1 MSWRK
6 HFTIPQTANELAKT
20 TKNSHAGAHG
30 VNTSS
35 KFSSW
40 LKDVYSGMPNRVD
53 RYMQFD
59 IMDSDSEV
67 NAALDTVAEFCT
79 QFDYESNLPFAVEH
93 FNDPTDAEVKVI
105 TASLRQWCMIND
117 WNKRIWR
124 TVRNSLKF
132 GDQFFIR
139 DPETYELLY
148 VNSEDVSKIIINQ
161 AKGKEV
167 EQYIIK
173 NISLDIGNK
182 VATDPLV
189 ADQNYGPTQFN
200 KNAFTQ
206 FASSQS
212 TNATSNNNI
221 ETPVAASHVLH
232 LSLSEGMDIDYP
244 FGKSILEAVY
254 KVYQQKSLLEDSI
267 IIYRV
272 QRAPERRVF
281 YIDVGNMPANMAMSF
296 VERVKNE
303 IHQRRIP
310 SRTGGGASMMDASYN
325 PLSMLEDYFFAQTA
339 EGRGSKVEVLPGG
352 DNLGQI
358 DDLKYFTNKLMRALR
373 IPSSYMPTGPD
384 DGTASYNDGRVG
396 TAFIQEYRFNKYC
409 QRLQNLLIN
418 PLDKEFKM
426 FLKHKGIELDT
437 STFKITFLPPQSFS
451 EYREIEVNNA
461 RAAVFGQLAEVPY
474 IARRFALKK
483 YLGLTDEE
491 IVENEQM
498 WQDEN
503 PEEGAASAAAGS
515 AEASGDLT
523 SLGLQRPSEEDFG
536 QAEQLGQ
543 ELPPGEQGQETGQQ
557 SPLAGAPPA
566 PGAAPGAPS
575 PGGQ

>member
-1 MSWRK
+1 MSWK
-6 HFTIPQTANELAKT
+6 KYFQIPQTANEIAAKSS
-20 TKNSHAGAHG
+20 KHAPHLGQGNA
-30 VNTSS
+30 S

-40 LKDVYSGMPNRVD
+40 LKDVYTGAPNRVD
-53 RYMQFD
+53 RYQQYEL
-59 IMDSDSEV
+59 MDVDSEV
-67 NAALDTVAEFCT
+67 NNALDTIAEFCT
-79 QFDYESNLPFAVEH
+79 QFDFESNLPFTIEH
-93 FNDPTDAEVKVI
+93 FQDPTDSEVKVL
-105 TASLRQWCMIND
+105 TATLRQWCLLND

-124 TVRNSLKF
+124 MVRNTIKY

-148 VNSEDVSKIIINQ
+148 VSPNDVSKIIINQ

-167 EQYIIK
+167 EQYLMK
-173 NISLDIGNK
+173 NITLDVMNK
-182 VATDPLV
+182 VASEPLTT
-189 ADQNYGPTQFN
+189 DQNYGPTQFN
-200 KNAFTQ
+200 KTAFTQ
-206 FASSQS
+206 FASPN
-212 TNATSNNNI
+212 TATGNANQV
-221 ETPVAASHVLH
+221 ETAVDARHVIH
-232 LSLSEGMDIDYP
+232 LTLSEGMDIAYP
-244 FGKSILEAVY
+244 FGTSVLENVY

-310 SRTGGGASMMDASYN
+310 SRTGGGTSIMDASYN

-384 DGTASYNDGRVG
+384 DGTAVYNDGRVG

-409 QRLQNLLIN
+409 QRLQNLMVG

-426 FLKHKGIELDT
+426 FLKKKGIELDA
-437 STFKITFLPPQSFS
+437 STFQLTFLEPQSFS
-451 EYREIEVNNA
+451 EYRDIEINNA
-461 RAAVFGQLAEVPY
+461 RAAVFSQLAEVPY
-474 IARRFALKK
+474 LSRRFVLKK

-491 IVENEQM
+491 VVENETM
-498 WQDEN
+498 WQEEN
-503 PEEGAASAAAGS
+503 PEGSVSTAAEDAALAGS
-515 AEASGDLT
+515 DLNT
-523 SLGLQRPSEEDFG
+523 LGMTRPTEDDMG
-536 QAEQLGQ
+536 QLGQ
-543 ELPPGEQGQETGQQ
+543 LSQQAEAPPPGAEAAP
-557 SPLAGAPPA
+557 SPVGGAPAATQGGA
-566 PGAAPGAPS
+566 PGAI
-575 PGGQ
+575 Q

>member
-6 HFTIPQTANELAKT
+6 HFQIPQTANEVARSKSNSSAHNGT
-20 TKNSHAGAHG
+20 STKFN
-30 VNTSS
+30 
-35 KFSSW
+35 SW
-40 LKDVYSGMPNRVD
+40 LKDVYTGAPNRVD
-53 RYMQFD
+53 RYGQYE
-59 IMDSDSEV
+59 IMDADSEV
-67 NAALDTVAEFCT
+67 NAALDTIAEFCT
-79 QFDYESNLPFAVEH
+79 QFDYESNLPFAIEH
-93 FNDPTDAEVKVI
+93 FNEPTDAEVSVL
-105 TASLRQWCMIND
+105 TRSLRQWCLINT

-124 TVRNSLKF
+124 MVRNALKY

-139 DPETYELLY
+139 DPETYELYY
-148 VNSEDVSKIIINQ
+148 VSAEDVSKLIINE

-167 EQYIIK
+167 EQFIMK
-173 NISLDIGNK
+173 NISLDVVDK
-182 VATDPLV
+182 VASEPLMTD
-189 ADQNYGPTQFN
+189 NNFGPTQFS
-200 KNAFTQ
+200 KQAFTQ
-206 FASSQS
+206 FASPAAQGAG
-212 TNATSNNNI
+212 TGNQA
-221 ETPVAASHVLH
+221 ETPVNASHVIH
-232 LSLSEGMDIDYP
+232 LSLSEGMDSNYP
-244 FGKSILEAVY
+244 FGTSILEAVY

-310 SRTGGGASMMDASYN
+310 SRTGGGTSIMDSSYN

-384 DGTASYNDGRVG
+384 DGTAVYNDGRVG

-409 QRLQNLLIN
+409 QRLQNLIIG

-426 FLKHKGIELDT
+426 FLKKKGIELDS
-437 STFKITFLPPQSFS
+437 STFTLNFLPPQSFS

-461 RAAVFGQLAEVPY
+461 RAAVFGQLAEVGY
-474 IARRFALKK
+474 LSRRFVLKK

-491 IVENEQM
+491 MVQNETM
-498 WQDEN
+498 WQEEN
-503 PEEGAASAAAGS
+503 PDGTMTDTATAEMAG
-515 AEASGDLT
+515 GDLN
-523 SLGLQRPSEEDFG
+523 SLGIQRPSEEDMGQLDTLG
-536 QAEQLGQ
+536 QAPE
-543 ELPPGEQGQETGQQ
+543 E
-557 SPLAGAPPA
+557 A
-566 PGAAPGAPS
+566 PGAEAPSVLGSVPAPAPTAPGGTPS
-575 PGGQ
+575 AT

>member
-6 HFTIPQTANELAKT
+6 HFQIPQTANELASKG
-20 TKNSHAGAHG
+20 KHSSMASSA
-30 VNTSS
+30 S

-40 LKDVYSGMPNRVD
+40 LKDVYSGAPNRVD
-53 RYMQFD
+53 RYVQYEM
-59 IMDSDSEV
+59 MDADNEV
-67 NAALDTVAEFCT
+67 NAALDTIAEFCT
-79 QFDYESNLPFAVEH
+79 QFDYESNLPFTIEH
-93 FNDPTDAEVKVI
+93 FSDPTEAEVTVLNR
-105 TASLRQWCMIND
+105 SLRQWCMIND

-124 TVRNSLKF
+124 MVRNTLKY

-139 DPETYELLY
+139 DPETYELYY
-148 VNSEDVSKIIINQ
+148 VVPSDVSKLIIND
-161 AKGKEV
+161 AKGKEI
-167 EQYIIK
+167 EQYIVK
-173 NISLDIGNK
+173 NLSLDINNK
-182 VATDPLV
+182 VATNPLV
-189 ADQNYGPTQFN
+189 TDNNYGPPQFN
-200 KNAFTQ
+200 KTAFTQ
-206 FASSQS
+206 YAAPTANQNTSSQ
-212 TNATSNNNI
+212 I
-221 ETPVAASHVLH
+221 EIAVSASHVVH
-232 LSLSEGMDIDYP
+232 LSLSEGMDGNYP
-244 FGKSILEAVY
+244 FGTSILESVF
-254 KVYQQKSLLEDSI
+254 KVFQQKSLLEDSI

-281 YIDVGNMPANMAMSF
+281 YIDVGNMPANMAMAF

-303 IHQRRIP
+303 IHQKRIP
-310 SRTGGGASMMDASYN
+310 SRTGGGTSIMDASYN

-384 DGTASYNDGRVG
+384 DGTAVFNDGRVG

-426 FLKHKGIELDT
+426 FLKNKGVELDS
-437 STFKITFLPPQSFS
+437 STFKLSFLPPQSFS

-461 RAAVFGQLAEVPY
+461 RAAVFSQLAEVTY
-474 IARRFALKK
+474 LSRRFTLKK

-498 WQDEN
+498 WQEEN
-503 PEEGAASAAAGS
+503 PDSGASAGASATGMPADTTGIGS
-515 AEASGDLT
+515 SDLN
-523 SLGLQRPSEEDFG
+523 SVGIERPTD
-536 QAEQLGQ
+536 QDLGQ
-543 ELPPGEQGQETGQQ
+543 LEGQPAEE
-557 SPLAGAPPA
+557 PA
-566 PGAAPGAPS
+566 PGAAPVNTGGASPLGSAAPPS
-575 PGGQ
+575 PGGGAPAR

>member
-6 HFTIPQTANELAKT
+6 HFQIPQTANEVAKSKIAT
-20 TKNSHAGAHG
+20 GNHHG
-30 VNTSS
+30 SSS

-40 LKDVYSGMPNRVD
+40 LKDVYAGTPNRVE
-53 RYMQFD
+53 RYMQYEV
-59 IMDSDSEV
+59 MDQDSEV

-79 QFDYESNLPFAVEH
+79 QFDYESNLPFSIEH
-93 FNDPTDAEVKVI
+93 FNEPTEAEVNVL
-105 TASLRQWCMIND
+105 TRSLRQWCMIND

-124 TVRNSLKF
+124 MMRSTIKY
-132 GDQFFIR
+132 GDNFFIR

-148 VNSEDVSKIIINQ
+148 VDGADVSKIIINQ
-161 AKGKEV
+161 SKGREV

-173 NISLDIGNK
+173 NISINIADK
-182 VATDPLV
+182 VATNPLI

-200 KNAFTQ
+200 KSAFTQ
-206 FASSQS
+206 FASANTGSNS
-212 TNATSNNNI
+212 NTNNA
-221 ETPVAASHVLH
+221 ETAVDASHVLH
-232 LSLSEGMDIDYP
+232 LSLSEGMDTNYP
-244 FGKSILEAVY
+244 FGTSILESVY
-254 KVYQQKSLLEDSI
+254 KVFQQKSLLEDSI

-303 IHQRRIP
+303 IHQRRMP
-310 SRTGGGASMMDASYN
+310 SRTGGGTSIMDASYN

-358 DDLKYFTNKLMRALR
+358 DDLKYFTNKLMRAMR

-384 DGTASYNDGRVG
+384 DGTAVYNDGRVG

-409 QRLQNLLIN
+409 QRLQNLVIN

-426 FLKHKGIELDT
+426 FLKYKGIELDS
-437 STFKITFLPPQSFS
+437 STFKLSFLPPQSFS

-461 RAAVFGQLAEVPY
+461 RAAVFGQLAEVQY
-474 IARRFALKK
+474 ISRRFALKK

-491 IVENEQM
+491 IVENEAKWM
-498 WQDEN
+498 EEN
-503 PEEGAASAAAGS
+503 PETAEGTMAPGQASMS
-515 AEASGDLT
+515 AGDLNA
-523 SLGLQRPSEEDFG
+523 LGVERPTDADFG
-536 QAEQLGQ
+536 QLDQLGQ
-543 ELPPGEQGQETGQQ
+543 EGQAPAPGAEDTGQA
-557 SPLAGAPPA
+557 SPLGGAPTPSGAPPA
-566 PGAAPGAPS
+566 PGATR
-575 PGGQ
+575 

>member
-6 HFTIPQTANELAKT
+6 YFQIPQTANELAAARGT
-20 TKNSHAGAHG
+20 TNTAHNG
-30 VNTSS
+30 SAS

-40 LKDVYSGMPNRVD
+40 LKDVYTGAPNRVD
-53 RYMQFD
+53 RYMQYE
-59 IMDSDSEV
+59 IMDADSEV
-67 NAALDTVAEFCT
+67 NAALDTIAEFCT
-79 QFDYESNLPFAVEH
+79 QFDYESNLPFNIEH
-93 FNDPTDAEVKVI
+93 FNEPTEAEVNVL
-105 TASLRQWCMIND
+105 TRSLRQWSMIND
-117 WNKRIWR
+117 WNKRTWR
-124 TVRNSLKF
+124 MVRNTIKF

-148 VNSEDVSKIIINQ
+148 INPADVTKIIINQ

-167 EQYIIK
+167 EQYILK
-173 NISLDIGNK
+173 NLSLDVANK
-182 VATDPLV
+182 VASEPLV
-189 ADQNYGPTQFN
+189 TDQNFGPTQFS
-200 KNAFTQ
+200 KTAFTQ
-206 FASSQS
+206 YSSPS
-212 TNATSNNNI
+212 AG
-221 ETPVAASHVLH
+221 AASGSNQAEIAVDATHVVH
-232 LSLSEGMDIDYP
+232 VSLSEGMDIAYP
-244 FGKSILEAVY
+244 FGTSILENVY

-310 SRTGGGASMMDASYN
+310 SRTGGGASIMDASYN

-384 DGTASYNDGRVG
+384 DGTAVYNDGRVG

-409 QRLQNLLIN
+409 QRLQNLMIN

-426 FLKHKGIELDT
+426 FLKKKGIELDS
-437 STFKITFLPPQSFS
+437 STFKLSFLPPQSFS

-474 IARRFALKK
+474 LSRRFVLKK
-483 YLGLTDEE
+483 YLGLTDAE
-491 IVENEQM
+491 IATNEGM
-498 WQDEN
+498 WGEEN
-503 PEEGAASAAAGS
+503 PESAVSTPADDASLAAS
-515 AEASGDLT
+515 DLT
-523 SLGLQRPSEEDFG
+523 TLGLQRPAEEDLT
-536 QAEQLGQ
+536 QIDTLNQQLAQ
-543 ELPPGEQGQETGQQ
+543 EPAQGGETA
-557 SPLAGAPPA
+557 SPL
-566 PGAAPGAPS
+566 
-575 PGGQ
+575 GGTAQPTTGGTTNATQ

>member
-6 HFTIPQTANELAKT
+6 HFQIPQTANELAKAKGQT
-20 TKNSHAGAHG
+20 HAHNG
-30 VNTSS
+30 TST

-40 LKDVYSGMPNRVD
+40 LKDVYTGTPNRID
-53 RYMQFD
+53 RYNQYE
-59 IMDSDSEV
+59 IMDADSEV
-67 NAALDTVAEFCT
+67 NGALDTIAEFCT
-79 QFDYESNLPFAVEH
+79 QFDYESNLPFTIEH
-93 FNDPTDAEVKVI
+93 FQDPTDAEVKVL

-124 TVRNSLKF
+124 MVRNSLKY

-139 DPETYELLY
+139 DPETYELYY
-148 VNSEDVSKIIINQ
+148 VSAADVSKLIINES
-161 AKGKEV
+161 KGKEV
-167 EQYIIK
+167 EQYILK
-173 NISLDIGNK
+173 NLSLDVTNK
-182 VATDPLV
+182 VATEPLIT
-189 ADQNYGPTQFN
+189 DQNYGPTQFA
-200 KNAFTQ
+200 KTAFTQ
-206 FASSQS
+206 FASPAASGAG
-212 TNATSNNNI
+212 NSNQV
-221 ETPVAASHVLH
+221 ETAVSASHVVH
-232 LSLSEGMDIDYP
+232 LSLSEGMDVNYP
-244 FGKSILEAVY
+244 FGTSILEAVY

-310 SRTGGGASMMDASYN
+310 SKTGGGTSMMDASYN

-384 DGTASYNDGRVG
+384 DGTAVFNDGRVG

-426 FLKHKGIELDT
+426 FLKKKGVELDS
-437 STFKITFLPPQSFS
+437 STFKLNFLPPQSFS

-461 RAAVFGQLAEVPY
+461 RAAVFGQLSEVAY
-474 IARRFALKK
+474 LSRRFVLKK

-491 IVENEQM
+491 IVENETM
-498 WQDEN
+498 WQEEN
-503 PEEGAASAAAGS
+503 PEGAVTTPADDAALAGS
-515 AEASGDLT
+515 DLNT
-523 SLGLQRPSEEDFG
+523 LGIQRPTEDDMG
-536 QAEQLGQ
+536 QLDSLAQ
-543 ELPPGEQGQETGQQ
+543 EPAAMPGTEAP
-557 SPLAGAPPA
+557 SPLGGTPAPA
-566 PGAAPGAPS
+566 PGGTPNAT
-575 PGGQ
+575 Q

>member
-6 HFTIPQTANELAKT
+6 YFTIPQTANELAAKQS
-20 TKNSHAGAHG
+20 KHSPHLGSGNAA
-30 VNTSS
+30 

-40 LKDVYSGMPNRVD
+40 LKDVYTGAPNRVD
-53 RYMQFD
+53 RYMQYE
-59 IMDSDSEV
+59 IMDADSEV
-67 NAALDTVAEFCT
+67 NAALDTIAEFCT
-79 QFDYESNLPFAVEH
+79 QFDFESNLPFTIEH
-93 FNDPTDAEVKVI
+93 YNEPTEAEVKVL

-117 WNKRIWR
+117 WNKRVWR
-124 TVRNSLKF
+124 MVRNSLKY

-148 VNSEDVSKIIINQ
+148 ISPADVSKIIINQ

-167 EQYIIK
+167 EQYLIK
-173 NISLDIGNK
+173 NMSLDVTNK
-182 VATDPLV
+182 VASEPLIT
-189 ADQNYGPTQFN
+189 DQNYGPTQFN
-200 KNAFTQ
+200 KTAFTQ
-206 FASSQS
+206 FASPNVASGNSNQVETAVDS
-212 TNATSNNNI
+212 T
-221 ETPVAASHVLH
+221 HVIQ
-232 LSLSEGMDIDYP
+232 LSLSEGMDIAYP
-244 FGKSILEAVY
+244 FGTSILENVY

-310 SRTGGGASMMDASYN
+310 SKTGGSTSIMDASYN

-384 DGTASYNDGRVG
+384 DGTAVYNDGRVG

-409 QRLQNLLIN
+409 QRIQNLLIN

-426 FLKHKGIELDT
+426 FLKNKGIELDS
-437 STFKITFLPPQSFS
+437 STFRLTFLPPQSFS
-451 EYREIEVNNA
+451 EYREIEINNA
-461 RAAVFGQLAEVPY
+461 RAAVFGQLAEVGY
-474 IARRFALKK
+474 LSRRFVLKK
-483 YLGLTDEE
+483 YLGLTDAEM
-491 IVENEQM
+491 VENEVM
-498 WQDEN
+498 WQEEN
-503 PEEGAASAAAGS
+503 PDGGTTTTADDAALAAS
-515 AEASGDLT
+515 DLNT
-523 SLGLQRPSEEDFG
+523 LGIQKPSEEDMT
-536 QAEQLGQ
+536 QMDQLAQ
-543 ELPPGEQGQETGQQ
+543 EPAPAGPGATP
-557 SPLAGAPPA
+557 SPLGGTA
-566 PGAAPGAPS
+566 AAPGAPTNA
-575 PGGQ
+575 PQ

>member
-6 HFTIPQTANELAKT
+6 HFQIPQTANELARVK
-20 TKNSHAGAHG
+20 S
-30 VNTSS
+30 NTSAHNGTS
-35 KFSSW
+35 TKFNSW
-40 LKDVYSGMPNRVD
+40 LKDVYTGTPNRID
-53 RYMQFD
+53 RYNQYE

-67 NAALDTVAEFCT
+67 NGALDTISEFCT
-79 QFDYESNLPFAVEH
+79 QFDYESNLPFSIEH
-93 FNDPTDAEVKVI
+93 FQDPTDAEVKVL

-124 TVRNSLKF
+124 MVRNGLKY

-139 DPETYELLY
+139 DPETYELYY
-148 VNSEDVSKIIINQ
+148 VSAADVSKLIINES
-161 AKGKEV
+161 KGKEV

-173 NISLDIGNK
+173 NLSLNITDK
-182 VATDPLV
+182 VASEPLIT
-189 ADQNYGPTQFN
+189 DQNFGPTQFA
-200 KNAFTQ
+200 KTAFTQ
-206 FASSQS
+206 FASPTAS
-212 TNATSNNNI
+212 NASSNQVEIAVNS
-221 ETPVAASHVLH
+221 SHIVH
-232 LSLSEGMDIDYP
+232 LSLSEGMDINYP
-244 FGKSILEAVY
+244 FGTSILEAVY
-254 KVYQQKSLLEDSI
+254 KVFQQKSLLEDSI

-310 SRTGGGASMMDASYN
+310 SKTGGGTSMMDASYN

-384 DGTASYNDGRVG
+384 DGTAVFNDGRVG

-409 QRLQNLLIN
+409 QRLQNLMIG

-426 FLKHKGIELDT
+426 FLKKKGVELDS
-437 STFKITFLPPQSFS
+437 STFKLQFLPPQSFS

-461 RAAVFGQLAEVPY
+461 RAAVFSQLAEVPY

-491 IVENEQM
+491 IVENETM
-498 WQDEN
+498 WQEEN
-503 PEEGAASAAAGS
+503 PDGAISTPADDAALAG
-515 AEASGDLT
+515 GDLNT
-523 SLGLQRPSEEDFG
+523 LGIQRPTEDDMG
-536 QAEQLGQ
+536 QLDTLAQEPQATGTEQ
-543 ELPPGEQGQETGQQ
+543 
-557 SPLAGAPPA
+557 
-566 PGAAPGAPS
+566 APS
-575 PGGQ
+575 PLGGTAPAVTPGATPNAPQ

>member
-6 HFTIPQTANELAKT
+6 HFQIPQTANEVAKSKIAT
-20 TKNSHAGAHG
+20 GNHHG
-30 VNTSS
+30 SSS

-40 LKDVYSGMPNRVD
+40 LKDVYAGTPNRVE
-53 RYMQFD
+53 RYMQYEV
-59 IMDSDSEV
+59 MDQDSEV

-79 QFDYESNLPFAVEH
+79 QFDYESNLPFSIEH
-93 FNDPTDAEVKVI
+93 YNEPTEAEVNVLSR
-105 TASLRQWCMIND
+105 SLRQWSMIND
-117 WNKRIWR
+117 WNKRVWR
-124 TVRNSLKF
+124 MMRNTIKY
-132 GDQFFIR
+132 GDGFFIR

-148 VNSEDVSKIIINQ
+148 VDSQDVSKIIINQ
-161 AKGKEV
+161 AKGREV

-173 NISLDIGNK
+173 NISINIAEK
-182 VATDPLV
+182 VATNPLI

-200 KNAFTQ
+200 KSAFTQ
-206 FASSQS
+206 FASANTGSNS
-212 TNATSNNNI
+212 NTNNT
-221 ETPVAASHVLH
+221 ETAVDAAHVLH
-232 LSLSEGMDIDYP
+232 LSLSEGMDTNYP
-244 FGKSILEAVY
+244 FGTSILESVY
-254 KVYQQKSLLEDSI
+254 KVFQQKSLLEDSI

-303 IHQRRIP
+303 IHQRRMP
-310 SRTGGGASMMDASYN
+310 SRTGGGTSIMDASYN

-358 DDLKYFTNKLMRALR
+358 DDLKYFTNKLMRAMR

-384 DGTASYNDGRVG
+384 DGTAVYNDGRVG

-409 QRLQNLLIN
+409 QRLQNLVVN

-426 FLKHKGIELDT
+426 FLKFKGVELDS
-437 STFKITFLPPQSFS
+437 STFKLQFLPPQSFS

-461 RAAVFGQLAEVPY
+461 RAAVFGQLAEVAY
-474 IARRFALKK
+474 ISRRFALKK

-491 IVENEQM
+491 IVENEAK
-498 WQDEN
+498 WLEEN
-503 PEEGAASAAAGS
+503 PEAGEGVVAPGQVGMAP
-515 AEASGDLT
+515 GDLN
-523 SLGLQRPSEEDFG
+523 SLGLERPTDADFG
-536 QAEQLGQ
+536 QTAQLGQ
-543 ELPPGEQGQETGQQ
+543 QGQVPLPGAEVTGQA
-557 SPLAGAPPA
+557 SPLGGAPATKGTA
-566 PGAAPGAPS
+566 PTPGVTR
-575 PGGQ
+575 

>member
-6 HFTIPQTANELAKT
+6 HFQIPQTANELAKSKIAT
-20 TKNSHAGAHG
+20 GNHHG
-30 VNTSS
+30 SSS

-40 LKDVYSGMPNRVD
+40 LKDVYAGTPNRVE
-53 RYMQFD
+53 RYMQYEV
-59 IMDSDSEV
+59 MDQDSEV

-79 QFDYESNLPFAVEH
+79 QYDYESNLPFTIEH
-93 FNDPTDAEVKVI
+93 FNEPTEAEVNVL
-105 TASLRQWCMIND
+105 TRSLRQWSMIND
-117 WNKRIWR
+117 WNKRVWR
-124 TVRNSLKF
+124 MMRNVIKY
-132 GDQFFIR
+132 GDGFFIR

-148 VNSEDVSKIIINQ
+148 VDSQDVSKIIINQ
-161 AKGKEV
+161 AKGREV

-173 NISLDIGNK
+173 NISINIADK
-182 VATDPLV
+182 VATNPLI

-200 KNAFTQ
+200 KSAFTQ
-206 FASSQS
+206 FASANTGSNS
-212 TNATSNNNI
+212 NTNNT
-221 ETPVAASHVLH
+221 ETAVDAAHVLH
-232 LSLSEGMDIDYP
+232 LSLSEGMDTNYP
-244 FGKSILEAVY
+244 FGTSILESVY
-254 KVYQQKSLLEDSI
+254 KVFQQKSLLEDSI

-303 IHQRRIP
+303 IHQRRMP
-310 SRTGGGASMMDASYN
+310 SRTGGGTSIMDASYN

-358 DDLKYFTNKLMRALR
+358 DDLKYFTNKLMRAMR

-384 DGTASYNDGRVG
+384 DGTAVYNDGRVG

-409 QRLQNLLIN
+409 QRLQNLVVN

-426 FLKHKGIELDT
+426 FLKYKGVELDS
-437 STFKITFLPPQSFS
+437 STFKLTFLPPQSFS

-461 RAAVFGQLAEVPY
+461 RAAVFGQLAEVAY
-474 IARRFALKK
+474 ISRRFALKK

-491 IVENEQM
+491 IVENEAK
-498 WQDEN
+498 WLEEN
-503 PEEGAASAAAGS
+503 PEAGEGVVAPGQVGMAP
-515 AEASGDLT
+515 GDLN
-523 SLGLQRPSEEDFG
+523 SLGLERPTDADFG
-536 QAEQLGQ
+536 QTTQLGQ
-543 ELPPGEQGQETGQQ
+543 QGQAPLPGAGATGQA
-557 SPLAGAPPA
+557 SPLGGIPAPSGAPTT
-566 PGAAPGAPS
+566 PGATR
-575 PGGQ
+575 

>member
-6 HFTIPQTANELAKT
+6 HFQIPQTANELAKAKGQT
-20 TKNSHAGAHG
+20 HAHNG
-30 VNTSS
+30 TST

-40 LKDVYSGMPNRVD
+40 LKDVYTGTPNRID
-53 RYMQFD
+53 RYNQYE
-59 IMDSDSEV
+59 IMDADSEV
-67 NAALDTVAEFCT
+67 NGALDTIAEFCT
-79 QFDYESNLPFAVEH
+79 QFDYESNLPFTIEH
-93 FNDPTDAEVKVI
+93 FQDPTDAEVKVL

-117 WNKRIWR
+117 WNRRIWR
-124 TVRNSLKF
+124 MVRNALKY

-139 DPETYELLY
+139 DPETYELYY
-148 VNSEDVSKIIINQ
+148 VSAADVSKLIINES
-161 AKGKEV
+161 KGKEV
-167 EQYIIK
+167 EQFILK
-173 NISLDIGNK
+173 NLSLDVTNK
-182 VATDPLV
+182 VASEPLIT
-189 ADQNYGPTQFN
+189 DQNYGPTQFA
-200 KNAFTQ
+200 KTAFTQ
-206 FASSQS
+206 FASPAAASGAG
-212 TNATSNNNI
+212 NSNQV
-221 ETPVAASHVLH
+221 ETAVNASHVIH
-232 LSLSEGMDIDYP
+232 LSLSEGMDVNYP
-244 FGKSILEAVY
+244 FGTSILEAVY
-254 KVYQQKSLLEDSI
+254 KVFQQKSLLEDSI

-310 SRTGGGASMMDASYN
+310 SKTGGGTSMMDASYN

-384 DGTASYNDGRVG
+384 DGTAVFNDGRVG

-426 FLKHKGIELDT
+426 FLKKKGVELDS
-437 STFKITFLPPQSFS
+437 STFKLNFLPPQSFS

-461 RAAVFGQLAEVPY
+461 RAAVFGQLSEVAY
-474 IARRFALKK
+474 LSRRFVLKK

-491 IVENEQM
+491 IVENETM
-498 WQDEN
+498 WQEEN
-503 PEEGAASAAAGS
+503 PEGAVTTPADDAALAGS
-515 AEASGDLT
+515 DLNTLGIQRPTEDDLGQLDTLAQEPAAEPGAEA
-523 SLGLQRPSEEDFG
+523 P
-536 QAEQLGQ
+536 
-543 ELPPGEQGQETGQQ
+543 
-557 SPLAGAPPA
+557 SPLGGAPAPA
-566 PGAAPGAPS
+566 PGGTPNAT
-575 PGGQ
+575 Q

>member
-6 HFTIPQTANELAKT
+6 HFQIPQTANELAQAKGNT
-20 TKNSHAGAHG
+20 HAHNG
-30 VNTSS
+30 TST

-40 LKDVYSGMPNRVD
+40 LKDVYTGTPNRID
-53 RYMQFD
+53 RYNQYE
-59 IMDSDSEV
+59 IMDADSEV
-67 NAALDTVAEFCT
+67 NGALDTIAEFCT
-79 QFDYESNLPFAVEH
+79 QFDYESNLPFSIEH
-93 FNDPTDAEVKVI
+93 FQEPTDAEVKVL

-124 TVRNSLKF
+124 MVRNGLKY

-139 DPETYELLY
+139 DPETYELYY
-148 VNSEDVSKIIINQ
+148 VSASDVSKLIINES
-161 AKGKEV
+161 KGKEV
-167 EQYIIK
+167 EQYILK
-173 NISLDIGNK
+173 NLSLDITNK
-182 VATDPLV
+182 VASEPLIT
-189 ADQNYGPTQFN
+189 DQNYGPTQFA
-200 KNAFTQ
+200 KTAFTQ
-206 FASSQS
+206 FASASAA
-212 TNATSNNNI
+212 NAANSNQV
-221 ETPVAASHVLH
+221 ETAVNASHVVH
-232 LSLSEGMDIDYP
+232 LSLSEGMDVNYP
-244 FGKSILEAVY
+244 FGTSILEAVY
-254 KVYQQKSLLEDSI
+254 KVFQQKSLLEDSI

-310 SRTGGGASMMDASYN
+310 SKTGGGTSLMDASYN

-384 DGTASYNDGRVG
+384 DGTAVFNDGRVG

-409 QRLQNLLIN
+409 QRLQNLMIG

-426 FLKHKGIELDT
+426 FLKKKGVELDS
-437 STFKITFLPPQSFS
+437 STFKLQFLPPQSFS

-461 RAAVFGQLAEVPY
+461 RAAVFSQLAEVPY

-491 IVENEQM
+491 IVENETM
-498 WQDEN
+498 WQEEN
-503 PEEGAASAAAGS
+503 PEGAASAPADDAALAGSDLNTLGIQRPTEDDLGQLDSLAQEPAAGGT
-515 AEASGDLT
+515 E
-523 SLGLQRPSEEDFG
+523 
-536 QAEQLGQ
+536 QA
-543 ELPPGEQGQETGQQ
+543 P
-557 SPLAGAPPA
+557 SPLG
-566 PGAAPGAPS
+566 GAAPAATPGATPNA
-575 PGGQ
+575 PQ

>member
-6 HFTIPQTANELAKT
+6 HFQIPQTANELAKVKGQT
-20 TKNSHAGAHG
+20 HAHNG
-30 VNTSS
+30 TST

-40 LKDVYSGMPNRVD
+40 LKDVYTGTPNRID
-53 RYMQFD
+53 RYNQYE
-59 IMDSDSEV
+59 IMDADSEV
-67 NAALDTVAEFCT
+67 NGALDTIAEFCT
-79 QFDYESNLPFAVEH
+79 QFDYESNLPFTVEH
-93 FNDPTDAEVKVI
+93 FQDPTDAEVKVL

-124 TVRNSLKF
+124 MVRNALKY

-139 DPETYELLY
+139 DPETYELYY
-148 VNSEDVSKIIINQ
+148 VSSADVSKLIINES
-161 AKGKEV
+161 KGKEV
-167 EQYIIK
+167 EQFILK
-173 NISLDIGNK
+173 NLSLDVNNK
-182 VATDPLV
+182 VATEPLIT
-189 ADQNYGPTQFN
+189 DQNYGPTQFA
-200 KNAFTQ
+200 KTAFTQ
-206 FASSQS
+206 FASPAASGAG
-212 TNATSNNNI
+212 NSNQV
-221 ETPVAASHVLH
+221 ETAVNASHVVH
-232 LSLSEGMDIDYP
+232 LSLSEGMDVNYP
-244 FGKSILEAVY
+244 FGTSILEAVY
-254 KVYQQKSLLEDSI
+254 KVFQQKSLLEDSI

-310 SRTGGGASMMDASYN
+310 SKTGGGTSMMDASYN

-384 DGTASYNDGRVG
+384 DGTAVFNDGRVG

-426 FLKHKGIELDT
+426 FLKKKGVELDS
-437 STFKITFLPPQSFS
+437 STFKLNFLPPQSFS

-461 RAAVFGQLAEVPY
+461 RAAVFGQLSEVAY
-474 IARRFALKK
+474 LSRRFVLKK

-491 IVENEQM
+491 IVENETM
-498 WQDEN
+498 WQEEN
-503 PEEGAASAAAGS
+503 PEGSVSTPADDAALAGSDLNTLGIQRPTEDDLGQLDTLTQEPAAEPGAAA
-515 AEASGDLT
+515 
-523 SLGLQRPSEEDFG
+523 P
-536 QAEQLGQ
+536 
-543 ELPPGEQGQETGQQ
+543 
-557 SPLAGAPPA
+557 SPLGGTPAPA
-566 PGAAPGAPS
+566 PGGTPNAT
-575 PGGQ
+575 Q